1 MNYKGYKL
9 LNEIM
14 LVCRDKKESE
24 DFYFA
29 YLVDPVNK
37 KQLETARRWGEVINY
52 GRYDPQTRTHPDK
65 KVTPAVEFTFENT
78 GFKFSLL
85 DCAGGSSQGGK
96 LSFWNC
102 IVEKDN
108 NKFKIG
114 INSEMLLSLLRDA
127 SFVKGVCTE
136 EVCFVTKSGNVGIA
150 IKDSDL
156 YKEAQSDMKLKSDLN
171 KALTSKYN
179 VGDKV
184 STLTKH
190 CIYLGTVYRQY
201 TFEEPY
207 KWHNYVARPY
217 DLKGVIITK
226 LKEPIPVHL
235 YIDTF
240 YLEGDKLSDEL
251 RDYHIDILSSKSR
264 RSISTPNYLS
274 EDDINNY
281 IEKLQTKYTSTF
293 DEERYKKVY
302 SVVEDKSILYKV
314 QCAIDQCRSNFFG
327 VGRLGLPINSELLNL
342 LIEAGVQYV
351 EEE

>member
-9 LNEIM
+9 LNEII

-29 YLVDPVNK
+29 YLVDPSNK
-37 KQLETARRWGEVINY
+37 KQLESARRWGEVVNY
-52 GRYDPQTRTHPDK
+52 GRYDPTTRTHPDK
-65 KVTPAVEFTFENT
+65 KVTPAAEFTFENN

-156 YKEAQSDMKLKSDLN
+156 YNEAQADMKLKSDLN
-171 KALTSKYN
+171 KALTSKYS

-184 STLTKH
+184 STLTRD
-190 CIYLGTVYRQY
+190 CVYLGMRYKQY
-201 TFEEPY
+201 ELKTPY
-207 KWHNYVARPY
+207 KWIKYVAQPY
-217 DLKGVIITK
+217 YLKAVTITK
-226 LKEPIPVHL
+226 LKEPVPVHIYVEVSNYERYKREPEDVRPYNL
-235 YIDTF
+235 DV
-240 YLEGDKLSDEL
+240 LN
-251 RDYHIDILSSKSR
+251 SKSR
-264 RSISTPNYLS
+264 RSISTSNYLS
-274 EDDINNY
+274 EEEVKNYLSKFEKYNSGLFNEKTPPSPSLTPSDNHINHVSK
-281 IEKLQTKYTSTF
+281 IIFHCDS
-293 DEERYKKVY
+293 
-302 SVVEDKSILYKV
+302 SV
-314 QCAIDQCRSNFFG
+314 FG
-327 VGRLGLPINSELLNL
+327 VGEVGLRIDEETLKLLTSVGVKY
-342 LIEAGVQYV
+342 IE
-351 EEE
+351 E